1 MAEFTATAIQTVAA
15 GGNVLF
21 TDAVRFGRC
30 CPRRNIFHRPD
41 TGTVKVRGECGRCFT
56 RVRVFFSGNIAVP
69 TGGTVEEI
77 TLAIAVDGEP
87 MPSTIVR
94 FTPAAVEEY
103 GAVATFIY
111 IDAPADCCTAI
122 SVINNGT
129 QPILV
134 QNANLVVDKA

>member
-15 GGNVLF
+15 GGNVLL

-41 TGTVKVRGECGRCFT
+41 TGSVRVRGECGKCFT
-56 RVRVFFSGNIAVP
+56 RIRVFFSGNIAVP

-77 TLAIAVDGEP
+77 SIAIAVDGEP
-87 MPSTIVR
+87 MPSTIAR

-103 GAVATFIY
+103 GAVPAFIY
-111 IDAPADCCTAI
+111 IDVPADCCTTI
-122 SVINNGT
+122 SVVNTST

-134 QNANLVVDKA
+134 QNANLVVTKA